1 LVPKGAELHPKR
13 GSACEFARRSAK
25 RVWLAGAGQ
34 PLDWE
39 MLGLFFLADV
49 LVVLGPVVAHAA
61 GILPVGAR
69 ASR

>member
-1 LVPKGAELHPKR
+1 
-13 GSACEFARRSAK
+13 
-25 RVWLAGAGQ
+25 
-34 PLDWE
+34 LDWE

-61 GILPVGAR
+61 GILPVGAC

>member
-1 LVPKGAELHPKR
+1 MNSPEGAQNAP
-13 GSACEFARRSAK
+13 G
-25 RVWLAGAGQ
+25 WLGLANR
-34 PLDWE
+34 LDWE

-69 ASR
+69 ANR